1 MNQTQLLDPATFRRK
16 AIDDLEKLK
25 NRYLDMVHSDDGGET
40 DQSNIQRFERAMRL
54 LPGLLK
60 TEENLLSSAEDAEQR
75 RRLEESLEPLFTVLR
90 KVLGSEFDSKREE
103 ILAALEAK
111 LKNNGS

>member
-40 DQSNIQRFERAMRL
+40 DQSNIQKFERAMRL

-60 TEENLLSSAEDAEQR
+60 TEEGLLSSAEDAEQR
-75 RRLEESLEPLFTVLR
+75 RRLEESLEPLFAVLSR
-90 KVLGSEFDSKREE
+90 ELKEFDTKRED
-103 ILAALEAK
+103 ILAALEDE

>member
-1 MNQTQLLDPATFRRK
+1 MSAATVPDLKDFREDAIGALEDLRK
-16 AIDDLEKLK
+16 SYLK
-25 NRYLDMVHSDDGGET
+25 MVHSHDGGET
-40 DQSNIQRFERAMRL
+40 DQSNIQKFERAMRL

-60 TEENLLSSAEDAEQR
+60 TEEGLLSSVEDAEQR

-90 KVLGSEFDSKREE
+90 AVFGAEFDAKREE
-103 ILAALEAK
+103 ILAALEDE